1 MVYTPSGQVLGRRG
15 APPTRAYPTPERTSS
30 LLGPRPAINRS
41 AAMDVVCPDAVV
53 AGDTITVESEE
64 AGSFTVAVPDGVLP
78 GETFQVELPGTAY
91 DGYGGLGAVAKELEE
106 AHRIVSEF
114 SGGSLDMRDLKP
126 GAGLP

>member
-1 MVYTPSGQVLGRRG
+1 
-15 APPTRAYPTPERTSS
+15 
-30 LLGPRPAINRS
+30 
-41 AAMDVVCPDAVV
+41 MDVVCPDAVV

-78 GETFQVELPGTAY
+78 GDTFQVELPGTAY

-126 GAGLP
+126 GRSIDRVELL

>member
-1 MVYTPSGQVLGRRG
+1 LKKYQTLTAR
-15 APPTRAYPTPERTSS
+15 RAYQARTHFELAWAAHSS
-30 LLGPRPAINRS
+30 NNRS
-41 AAMDVVCPDAVV
+41 AAMDVVCPDGVV
-53 AGDTITVESEE
+53 AGDTITVEAAET
-64 AGSFTVAVPDGVLP
+64 GSFTVAVPDGVLP

-126 GAGLP
+126 GAYP